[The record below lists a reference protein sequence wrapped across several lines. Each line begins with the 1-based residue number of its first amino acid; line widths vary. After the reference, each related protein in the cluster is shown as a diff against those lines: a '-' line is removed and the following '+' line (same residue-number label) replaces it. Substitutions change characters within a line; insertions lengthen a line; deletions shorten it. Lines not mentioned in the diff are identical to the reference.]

1 MYCAEM
7 TRRRVDQLAHL
18 QGMDSPAH
26 SDMLVPLRG
35 PKVAKGETAPHS
47 RRRERSPST
56 LGVRLSSGPFSF
68 PSAHRQLFVLEGIE
82 IGHLMT
88 DQHIRVFTGQDEF

>member
-7 TRRRVDQLAHL
+7 TRR
-18 QGMDSPAH
+18 PARH
-26 SDMLVPLRG
+26 RKAWTAPRMLDMLAPPRG
-35 PKVAKGETAPHS
+35 PKVAKGETAHHS
-47 RRRERSPST
+47 RKRERSPSN

-82 IGHLMT
+82 IGHLH
-88 DQHIRVFTGQDEF
+88 D

>member
-7 TRRRVDQLAHL
+7 TLDQLAHL

-26 SDMLVPLRG
+26 ARHAGATSRA
-35 PKVAKGETAPHS
+35 KVAKKVRRRHHS

-68 PSAHRQLFVLEGIE
+68 PSAHRQLLVLEGIE

-88 DQHIRVFTGQDEF
+88 DLHIRVLNGQDEF